1 MGISR
6 SANHSL
12 AISRPPDQALR
23 HDCYEV
29 DEKLKGLRKKPLH
42 DWASHAADAFRTAAV
57 VIHKPEKGEIVNSVW
72 NRPVAGRLRRMSAA
86 DNCRGGLLALEAE
99 FEIGAY
105 TARQTFPD
113 TVLLNQIT
121 RRCFGPL
128 AAFSKPA
135 TLQSASR
142 WRGA

>member
-1 MGISR
+1 M
-6 SANHSL
+6 
-12 AISRPPDQALR
+12 
-23 HDCYEV
+23 
-29 DEKLKGLRKKPLH
+29 DEKLKGLRN
-42 DWASHAADAFRTAAV
+42 WASHAADAFRTAAV
-57 VIHKPEKGEIVNSVW
+57 VIREPEKCENVNSVW
-72 NRPVAGRLRRMSAA
+72 NRPVAGRLTQISAA

-99 FEIGAY
+99 FEVGAY

-113 TVLLNQIT
+113 TVLLIT